1 MEVEAYFVKL
11 REHYADIPEKQAF
24 LLSMDDLTG
33 IWDCTRRNAQLVLR
47 RMEDHG
53 YVTWQA
59 GRGRGNLSSLTFR
72 RSYRD
77 VFLHQIK
84 SLVLQEHIH
93 EAWRLLDSYEDQNL
107 QDEVTAWIASQFG
120 VRQDLDAKDVL
131 RFPFYRPVLD
141 LDPAHVIRRTEA
153 HWMRQIFNTLV
164 SYSAREQQIEP
175 KLAHAWECDASK
187 KRWTFYLRKGIRF
200 HHGKRMT
207 ARDVAYTFRRIQT
220 AAPLEW
226 IPAMIERMTVIS
238 DYCIEFQL
246 YTPNAIFDHFICT
259 ERYSI
264 VPEDHDERG
273 DGNLEA
279 IPVGTGPFRLIEN
292 NESKMVLESY
302 EHYFEGCPHLDRIE
316 MWVWPN
322 YDGDLLLQVKDREA
336 QLLYNE
342 APSTMGAKPSLRQVE
357 KGSCYLTFNLAR
369 TGILQDIQLRQA
381 IHVGLDRAQMLADL
395 GGHRMCPA
403 GGFIPEQD
411 ERPFHSEYDLAYA
424 MELVRTSSYQG
435 ERLTLYTYEM
445 ISNEQS
451 AAWIQE
457 ACARIGIQLDVVV
470 VPIRELA
477 SREVLATADLV
488 FAGEVLGEQPDMTLM
503 EMYTLNT
510 SFIGNHLS
518 PAGSAVVDQGIAAC
532 LLEEKV
538 ENRLLL
544 LHGIEEA
551 LKQQLQVLFLY
562 HNIQTASH
570 HPSLGGIT
578 LNAWGKVDYRHVWV
592 RRK

>member
-11 REHYADIPEKQAF
+11 RENYAEIPEGRAVS
-24 LLSMDDLTG
+24 LSMDGLTG
-33 IWDCTRRNAQLVLR
+33 IWGCTRRNAQFVLR
-47 RMEDHG
+47 RMEEQG
-53 YVTWQA
+53 YVTWRA

-72 RSYRD
+72 RSYRE

-84 SLVLQEHIH
+84 SLVQQEHIH
-93 EAWRLLDSYEDQNL
+93 EAWRLLDSHEDQHL
-107 QDEVTAWIASQFG
+107 QDEVTAWITSQFG
-120 VRQDLDAKDVL
+120 VRQDLDTKDVL

-141 LDPAHVIRRTEA
+141 LDPAYVIRRTEA

-164 SYSAREQQIEP
+164 SYSAREQRIEP
-175 KLAHAWECDASK
+175 QLAHAWECDAAK

-207 ARDVAYTFRRIQT
+207 ARDVAYTFGRIQT
-220 AAPLEW
+220 AAPREW
-226 IPAMIERMTVIS
+226 IPAMIEGVTVIS
-238 DYCIEFQL
+238 DYCIEFL
-246 YTPNAIFDHFICT
+246 LHTPNAIFDHFICT

-273 DGNLEA
+273 GGNLA
-279 IPVGTGPFRLIEN
+279 AMPVGTGPFRLVEN

-322 YDGDLLLQVKDREA
+322 YDGDLLLQVKEQEA

-342 APSTMGAKPSLRQVE
+342 APSTAGDNPRLRQLE

-369 TGILQDIQLRQA
+369 AGALQDIRLRQA
-381 IHVGLDRAQMLADL
+381 IHVGLDREQMLADL
-395 GGHRMCPA
+395 GGHRMHPA
-403 GGFIPEQD
+403 IGFIPGQG
-411 ERPFHSEYDLAYA
+411 ERTFHSEYDLAYA
-424 MELVRTSSYQG
+424 QELVRTSGYQG

-445 ISNEQS
+445 KSNEQS

-457 ACARIGIQLDVVV
+457 ACERIGIQTDVVA
-470 VPIRELA
+470 VPIRDLA
-477 SREVLATADLV
+477 NPEVLAAADLV

-510 SFIGNHLS
+510 SFIRNHLS
-518 PAGSAVVDQGIAAC
+518 PVGAAVVDQGIAAC

-544 LHGIEEA
+544 LQDIEEA
-551 LKQQLQVLFLY
+551 LKQQVQVLFLY